1 MCAVSRLSEL
11 RKVDNGKLV
20 VSITFPVFLA
30 QHVGKEGDKL
40 LLILYQ
46 LVCVLKVPTGT
57 VVDSVIGI
65 QHNSAD
71 T

>member
-46 LVCVLKVPTGT
+46 LVCVLKV
-57 VVDSVIGI
+57 
-65 QHNSAD
+65 
-71 T
+71 